1 MKTTK
6 VREIKPVDGMSFV
19 MIARE
24 LGENESAVFECYKR
38 ALKKLNIALRR
49 KGYQL
54 DDFFGNVKNEH

>member
-49 KGYQL
+49 RGIKVV
-54 DDFFGNVKNEH
+54 DFFGEEK

>member
-6 VREIKPVDGMSFV
+6 VREIKPMDGMSFV

-49 KGYQL
+49 RGIKVV
-54 DDFFGNVKNEH
+54 DFFGEDK

>member
-6 VREIKPVDGMSFV
+6 VREIKPMDGMSFV

-49 KGYQL
+49 KGIKVV
-54 DDFFGNVKNEH
+54 DFFGDE

>member
-6 VREIKPVDGMSFV
+6 VREIKPMDGMSFV

-49 KGYQL
+49 RKIKVV
-54 DDFFGNVKNEH
+54 DFFGDE